1 MFENE
6 LTALADMSNLYGSNP
21 EFVLAGGGNT
31 SYKNED
37 WLFVKGSGTA
47 LATIKPGEFVKM
59 DRHALGA
66 MWDKDYPAG
75 EAEREAAV
83 LADMMAARAPGEN
96 RRPSVETLLHEL
108 FAQRYVLH
116 VHPAAINGI
125 TCAKGGAE
133 AVARM
138 FDPARTVWIPIC
150 KPGYILALNCR
161 DAIKAKMAENGGIFP
176 DILFLENHGIFVA
189 SDTPDG
195 CDELLTSVYEKI
207 HSYAEEK
214 GCVPDVEPITDF
226 NVDLAVRTA
235 PILRMLYSDGT
246 GEAVVR
252 FACNRALLEYDT
264 STKSLSPDHIVY
276 TKTSQLVLNTVTDL
290 ATVRA
295 EYLCFRAEHGYA
307 PRVVIVP
314 GLGMFACG
322 KDAKQAET
330 VLEVFTDAVKICVYA
345 KLFGGVKP
353 MTDEMID
360 FIANWE
366 VESYRSKV
374 ADASAQKKRLDGKIA
389 VITGGAQG
397 FGKGIADAMAA
408 EGANIVIADMN
419 EGGAAKAAA
428 EYGVRGYAVAANV
441 TDEESVKNMIDRA
454 VLAFGGL
461 DIFVNNAGIAKAG
474 SLEEMT
480 KSTLELVTS
489 VNYTGYFL
497 CTKYASRIMKRQHD
511 IAPDYM
517 MDIIEINSKSGLVGS
532 NKNFAYAGSKFGGIG
547 LTQSFAL
554 ELVPYNI
561 KVNAVCPGN
570 FLDGPLWSDPEKGLF
585 VQYLRAGKVP
595 GAKTVE
601 DVRRFY
607 ESKVPM
613 NRGCQTID
621 VARAI
626 FYIVEQTYE
635 TGQAVPVT
643 GGQSML
649 N

>member
-189 SDTPDG
+189 SDTTDG
-195 CDELLTSVYEKI
+195 CGELLTSVYEKI

-374 ADASAQKKRLDGKIA
+374 ADAGAQKKRLDGKIA

-419 EGGAAKAAA
+419 EGAAAKAAA

-497 CTKYASRIMKRQHD
+497 CTK
-511 IAPDYM
+511 
-517 MDIIEINSKSGLVGS
+517 
-532 NKNFAYAGSKFGGIG
+532 
-547 LTQSFAL
+547 
-554 ELVPYNI
+554 
-561 KVNAVCPGN
+561 
-570 FLDGPLWSDPEKGLF
+570 
-585 VQYLRAGKVP
+585 
-595 GAKTVE
+595 
-601 DVRRFY
+601 
-607 ESKVPM
+607 
-613 NRGCQTID
+613 
-621 VARAI
+621 
-626 FYIVEQTYE
+626 
-635 TGQAVPVT
+635 
-643 GGQSML
+643 
-649 N
+649 